1 MFYYEIEIN
10 DRKTILI
17 TATHANPATSIQ
29 TVLVLY
35 DMPVSYALVGSPI
48 WLAVEE
54 SDAQPASLSS
64 NPLMLKYGS

>member
-1 MFYYEIEIN
+1 MFYCEM

-29 TVLVLY
+29 TVLVLH

-64 NPLMLKYGS
+64 SNPLMLKSGS